1 MFLVESSKAA
11 PGARSTL
18 LDPVTDDS
26 LATQLQEKENLEGR
40 ERRFCLQVM
49 VMSAMVTVW

>member
-11 PGARSTL
+11 PEARSSTL

-26 LATQLQEKENLEGR
+26 LATQLQEKENWEGR
-40 ERRFCLQVM
+40 ERRFFLQVM
-49 VMSAMVTVW
+49 AMSAMVTV